1 MADEVGGETR
11 AELDLKLGLTDVTL
25 KGYTLP
31 RTRQQHGD
39 AMCSQL
45 TTLMHLGHLHS
56 QTVRA
61 SYMQLSIDVINQSM
75 VADYERRTVAAAAS
89 RKKRKGLLH
98 SSAFRF

>member
-1 MADEVGGETR
+1 
-11 AELDLKLGLTDVTL
+11 
-25 KGYTLP
+25 
-31 RTRQQHGD
+31 
-39 AMCSQL
+39 MCSQL

-61 SYMQLSIDVINQSM
+61 SYMQLSIDVINRSM